1 MKRFLLF
8 TIYYLLLF
16 TILLITP
23 VMAVKPSP
31 DSEATPPGKN
41 KQEQIKELRERLATK
56 VAELREKARRA
67 WHGEIKSISEKTILV
82 TTKFGEKK
90 IITDEETKFFKI
102 GAGRKREIGLKD
114 LVVGEKIVALG
125 QVDQEKDEMAAKV
138 IIAHVFPV
146 NINGKVTAVDTEGG
160 TITVQ
165 TLSRGS
171 FIVDVETTT
180 KILIWEKGEG
190 LKKSGLSKINIDDR
204 AHVNGLIPTKPKE
217 GENRI
222 TANRILVLPGKAVG
236 ITGEKPATPAASP
249 KASPT
254 ATPTA
259 SPQTSPATSPAAE

>member
-8 TIYYLLLF
+8 TIFTVF

-41 KQEQIKELRERLATK
+41 KQEQVKELRERVATK
-56 VAELREKARRA
+56 VAELREKARQA

-82 TTKFGEKK
+82 TTKLGEKK

-125 QVDQEKDEMAAKV
+125 QVDREKDEMAAKV

-180 KILIWEKGEG
+180 KILVWKKGEG
-190 LKKSGLSKINIDDR
+190 LVKSGLSKINIDDR
-204 AHVNGLIPTKPKE
+204 AHVNGLTPTKPKE

-222 TANRILVLPGKAVG
+222 TANRILVLPGKAVE
-236 ITGEKPATPAASP
+236 ITGEKPATPAGQITPTPTPSP
-249 KASPT
+249 KTS
-254 ATPTA
+254 PTA
-259 SPQTSPATSPAAE
+259 SPSTE